1 MMDMFYIF
9 TISYGCHQPHMATE
23 HLKWGSCDCET
34 KILISSHFNLKLKLS
49 SHMELVVIVL
59 ESPKD

>member
-1 MMDMFYIF
+1 
-9 TISYGCHQPHMATE
+9 MATE